1 MPPLRPPTNNERSSN
16 MLWSSSRSGSA
27 GKVAAE
33 PGLGRD
39 ELSPALASA
48 AGLADAAVGRAVG
61 LAEALAR
68 DELGLVALADV
79 LAARLGRVDRAR
91 AGHHGGGSSG
101 AHVAGCRGCD
111 RSGDGRRRG
120 SSSSRSRCSPGS
132 AVAKAAA
139 RLSGCVANS
148 QAGADANRRVAG
160 DSGAAGGLGAVGSAP
175 AGAGDELLSGAVA
188 DVFGS
193 GGVGSDGLGRC
204 DGKGD
209 DFYFI
214 FRLASPLFW

>member
-1 MPPLRPPTNNERSSN
+1 
-16 MLWSSSRSGSA
+16 MLWSSSSSGRA

-68 DELGLVALADV
+68 DELGLVALANV
-79 LAARLGRVDRAR
+79 LAARLGRVDGAR
-91 AGHHGGGSSG
+91 AGRHGGGSSG
-101 AHVAGCRGCD
+101 AHVAGCRGCN
-111 RSGDGRRRG
+111 RSGDGRG
-120 SSSSRSRCSPGS
+120 SGSSRSRSSPGS

-160 DSGAAGGLGAVGSAP
+160 DSGAAGGLGAVSGAP

-214 FRLASPLFW
+214 FRLASSLFW